1 MTSDK
6 FTEITPELYRY
17 AVAHSS
23 FRDGPGVSEV
33 EQAGSEMGSLAQMQ
47 IGGDQ
52 AALISI
58 LVAATGTRRA
68 IEVGTFL
75 GYGALSIARGLP
87 PDGELVVCELDPAY
101 AERARG
107 HLEIAGLAERVEFV
121 IGPATETLPAIADD
135 AAFDFAFVDA
145 DKPNYL
151 TYYEECVRLLRPGGL
166 LMLDNVFM
174 SGRVLEPS
182 EEGPEA
188 IAELNERVAADD
200 RVESAVLGIADGV
213 TLARKR

>member
-1 MTSDK
+1 M
-6 FTEITPELYRY
+6 
-17 AVAHSS
+17 
-23 FRDGPGVSEV
+23 
-33 EQAGSEMGSLAQMQ
+33 
-47 IGGDQ
+47 
-52 AALISI
+52 
-58 LVAATGTRRA
+58 
-68 IEVGTFL
+68 
-75 GYGALSIARGLP
+75 
-87 PDGELVVCELDPAY
+87 
-101 AERARG
+101 
-107 HLEIAGLAERVEFV
+107 

-135 AAFDFAFVDA
+135 ASFDFAFVDA
-145 DKPNYL
+145 DKANYL

-200 RVESAVLGIADGV
+200 RVEAAVLGIADGV